1 MSPLR
6 LAIIGAGHLGRI
18 HARLATELSDVEL
31 VAVCDPS
38 EATRNEIAAAYDT
51 TPIADYR
58 DIIPQIDAAIVAA
71 PTSLHC
77 RIGSE
82 LASRG
87 IHCFIE
93 KPLAPTVE
101 EADALVAIA
110 EQHDVVLQVGHVER
124 FNPALQS
131 AAPYLVEPKY
141 VEARRLS
148 SYPFRSTDTGVVMDL
163 MIHDIDVILSLV
175 HSGVRSV
182 DALGFS
188 VLGGNEDVAQARVT
202 FDSGCVANLTASRVS
217 YETCRKTHIWT
228 STAFASLDFASGQST
243 VTDPSADV
251 LQRRFD
257 VNTISTDET
266 AHLKEHLFEE
276 LLVKQVVPSESVNAI
291 AEEHRD
297 FIASIRTG
305 QAPRVSGTSGRD
317 AVALAERILVEI
329 ENHAWD
335 GDADGRRGP
344 FAMSTSPILRGPHW
358 HTTAPPARHREAS

>member
-18 HARLATELSDVEL
+18 HARLATDLSDADL

-38 EATRNEIAAAYDT
+38 EAARNEVAAANDT
-51 TPIADYR
+51 TPVADYR

-77 RIGSE
+77 HIGSE

-93 KPLAPTVE
+93 KPLAPSVE
-101 EADALVAIA
+101 EADTLVAIA
-110 EQHDVVLQVGHVER
+110 QRHAVVLQVGHVER

-131 AAPYLVEPKY
+131 AAPHLIEPKY
-141 VEARRLS
+141 VETRRLS

-175 HSGVRSV
+175 GADVRSV

-188 VLGGNEDVAQARVT
+188 VLGGNEDVAQARVS

-217 YETCRKTHIWT
+217 YESCRMMQVWT
-228 STAFASLDFASGQST
+228 PRAFASLDFASGQST

-257 VNTISTDET
+257 VNALTADET
-266 AHLKEHLFEE
+266 AHLKEHLFDD
-276 LLVKQVVPSESVNAI
+276 LLVKQSVPSESVNAI

-297 FIASIRTG
+297 FITSIRTG

-317 AVALAERILVEI
+317 AVALAERILI
-329 ENHAWD
+329 AIKNHAWD
-335 GDADGRRGP
+335 GDAAEPSDWSRNW
-344 FAMSTSPILRGPHW
+344 AS
-358 HTTAPPARHREAS
+358 APNASSR